1 MEKSKNIWSLIL
13 TEIKKELSEE
23 EFYVWFENLCFLESI
38 GDNIKISTPN
48 LFHKNQIEKRF
59 TKKIKEIL
67 IKNGYNN
74 IVIVF
79 TNQPP
84 KTHSNKQETKN
95 PALNETFSKL
105 DKLKEKTTSK
115 EAIQNI
121 QDRIKMYIK
130 KEEEEPTNF
139 KNPFLKKRYTFEN
152 FIIGPNN
159 KLAYNASLS
168 ISKNPGKKYNPCLIY
183 GGVGLGK
190 THLLQSIGNKTEELH
205 HNLKILYVTAENF
218 LNEFVESIKTH
229 ETKKFK
235 KKYRYL
241 DMLLIDD
248 IHDLQKKEGIQEELF
263 HTFNALY
270 EDNKQLVFTCDRS
283 PSELTNFTDRLKS
296 RFTRGLNVDISKPN
310 FELRAAIVE
319 KKAEEDGI
327 NVPKNILNLVAQKV
341 TTNVR
346 DLEAAV
352 TKLKAYI
359 DLDNIEIDIEIV
371 EKIIKEIIIY
381 EKETTNEPNNK
392 INIENIKKILLREL
406 KITHKDI
413 EGHSKKPE
421 ITKARHIY
429 AYLLRNFTEL
439 STVEIGK
446 IIGGKT
452 HSTVLY
458 SINKIDRDRNNDKEI
473 NNLITELMNKIKKN

>member
-23 EFYVWFENLCFLESI
+23 EFYVWFENLCFLESM

-67 IKNGYNN
+67 TKNGYNAV
-74 IVIVF
+74 VIEF
-79 TNQPP
+79 TNQQP
-84 KTHSNKQETKN
+84 KIHPDKQESKKM
-95 PALNETFSKL
+95 AFNETFPSFV
-105 DKLKEKTTSK
+105 KLKEKTILK
-115 EAIQNI
+115 EPIQSI

-130 KEEEEPTNF
+130 EEEPTNF

-159 KLAYNASLS
+159 KLAYNASLA

-270 EDNKQLVFTCDRS
+270 EDNKQLVFTCDRP

-310 FELRAAIVE
+310 FELRVAIVE

-327 NVPKNILNLVAQKV
+327 RVPKNILNLVAQKV

-359 DLDNIEIDIEIV
+359 DLENIEIDIDIV

-381 EKETTNEPNNK
+381 EKETTNESSNK

-429 AYLLRNFTEL
+429 AYLLRNFTGL
-439 STVEIGK
+439 STIEIGK
-446 IIGGKT
+446 IIGRKT

>member
-38 GDNIKISTPN
+38 GDNIQISTPN

-67 IKNGYNN
+67 TKNGYNN
-74 IVIVF
+74 VSIVF

-84 KTHSNKQETKN
+84 KTYFSKQESEKT
-95 PALNETFSKL
+95 TFNKTL
-105 DKLKEKTTSK
+105 QNFDKLKGNTLSE
-115 EAIQNI
+115 EPIQSI
-121 QDRIKMYIK
+121 KDRIKMYIK
-130 KEEEEPTNF
+130 KEEEPTNF

-159 KLAYNASLS
+159 RLAYNASLS

-205 HNLKILYVTAENF
+205 NNLKILYVTAENF

-310 FELRAAIVE
+310 FELRVAIIE

-327 NVPKNILNLVAQKV
+327 KVPKDILNLVAQKV

-359 DLDNIEIDIEIV
+359 DLDNIEIDIDIV

-381 EKETTNEPNNK
+381 EKETTNESSNK

-406 KITHKDI
+406 KIAHKDI

>member
-1 MEKSKNIWSLIL
+1 MQEGKNIWSLIL
-13 TEIKKELSEE
+13 AEIKKETSEE
-23 EFYVWFENLCFLESI
+23 EFYIWFENLYFINATNE
-38 GDNIKISTPN
+38 NIQISTPN
-48 LFHKNQIEKRF
+48 SFHKNQVEKRF
-59 TKKIKEIL
+59 SKRIKEIL
-67 IKNGYNN
+67 VEKGYKKIN
-74 IVIVF
+74 IEF
-79 TNQPP
+79 TNQ
-84 KTHSNKQETKN
+84 KNKSNTNNIESKN
-95 PALNETFSKL
+95 LA
-105 DKLKEKTTSK
+105 LKEISTQQDLHTKREISK
-115 EAIQNI
+115 S
-121 QDRIKMYIK
+121 YIK
-130 KEEEEPTNF
+130 NITENTN
-139 KNPFLKKRYTFEN
+139 KYIIQEGIHTKYRNPFLKKKYIFEN

-168 ISKNPGKKYNPCLIY
+168 IAKNPGKKYNPCLIY

-190 THLLQSIGNKTEELH
+190 THLLQSIGNKTEELYKE
-205 HNLKILYVTAENF
+205 LKILYVTAENF
-218 LNEFVESIKTH
+218 LNEFVESIKTN

-270 EDNKQLVFTCDRS
+270 EENKQMVFTCDRQ

-310 FELRAAIVE
+310 FELRVAIIE
-319 KKAEEDGI
+319 KKAKEGGI
-327 NVPKNILNLVAQKV
+327 KVPKDILNLVARKV
-341 TTNVR
+341 TTNIR

-352 TKLKAYI
+352 TKLKAHI
-359 DLDNIEIDIEIV
+359 DLENIEIDTNIV
-371 EKIIKEIIIY
+371 DKIIQEIIAC
-381 EKETTNEPNNK
+381 EGNDTNVHKK
-392 INIENIKKILLREL
+392 INTENIKKVILREL
-406 KITHKDI
+406 KLTNKDI
-413 EGHSKKPE
+413 EGKSKKPE

-439 STVEIGK
+439 STIEIGK

-458 SINKIDRDRNNDKEI
+458 SINKIDKERNNDLEI
-473 NNLITELMNKIKKN
+473 NNLIIELMNKINKS